1 MGIYKTHLNGDIIFA
16 NESLAKIFKSKS
28 VEELKSQKIL
38 DFYKNPSDRTEIIS
52 KLKNEGK
59 LEQYELEMITTSGET
74 LNMLLSANL
83 TGNIISGMLMDIT
96 QRKFTEKALKDNEEK
111 YRTLFEANPN
121 HTILVSSD
129 GVILDANSSAA
140 RFSGLSTDELI
151 GKNFSDLGIFSEDN
165 LSFAREKFSRALEG
179 ETLKPFQ
186 YRLINKNGEYS
197 WIETQLVPIKKDGMI
212 NSILIID
219 TDITDRKNAT
229 DRLKSSLNEKKILI
243 KEIHHRVKNNMQ
255 IITSLLNLQI
265 QHLDGEEIVAA
276 TVLKESQN
284 RVRSMAMIHEKLYL
298 SKDFTHI
305 RFEDYIKRLLS
316 DLLYSYNTNLD
327 QVKLV
332 VDVEDVNLN
341 METAVPCG
349 LIISELISNSL
360 KYAFP
365 EEKKGQ
371 IKVSLQQVP
380 QDPRFILT
388 VADDGVG
395 LPPDLDLKNIT
406 TLGLELVYNLTQQID
421 GEIELDCSQGTKFKI
436 RFNELEYK
444 KRI

>member
-1 MGIYKTHLNGDIIFA
+1 
-16 NESLAKIFKSKS
+16 
-28 VEELKSQKIL
+28 V
-38 DFYKNPSDRTEIIS
+38 
-52 KLKNEGK
+52 
-59 LEQYELEMITTSGET
+59 
-74 LNMLLSANL
+74 
-83 TGNIISGMLMDIT
+83 
-96 QRKFTEKALKDNEEK
+96 
-111 YRTLFEANPN
+111 
-121 HTILVSSD
+121 
-129 GVILDANSSAA
+129 
-140 RFSGLSTDELI
+140 
-151 GKNFSDLGIFSEDN
+151 
-165 LSFAREKFSRALEG
+165 
-179 ETLKPFQ
+179 
-186 YRLINKNGEYS
+186 
-197 WIETQLVPIKKDGMI
+197 I

-229 DRLKSSLNEKKILI
+229 DKLKSSLNEKKVLI

-255 IITSLLNLQI
+255 IISSLLNLQS
-265 QHLDGEEIVAA
+265 QHLKDDEKVAA

-284 RVRSMAMIHEKLYL
+284 RVRSMAMIHEKLYQ

-316 DLLYSYNTNLD
+316 DLFYSYNTSSD

-349 LIISELISNSL
+349 LIISELFSNSL

-365 EEKKGQ
+365 EGRVGE
-371 IKVSLQQVP
+371 IKVSLKQETDDQ
-380 QDPRFILT
+380 RFVLT

-395 LPPDLDLKNIT
+395 LPPDLDFKNT
-406 TLGLELVYNLTQQID
+406 MTLGLELVNNLTKQID
-421 GEIELDCSQGTKFKI
+421 GEIELDRSHGTEFKI

>member
-1 MGIYKTHLNGDIIFA
+1 M
-16 NESLAKIFKSKS
+16 
-28 VEELKSQKIL
+28 
-38 DFYKNPSDRTEIIS
+38 
-52 KLKNEGK
+52 
-59 LEQYELEMITTSGET
+59 
-74 LNMLLSANL
+74 
-83 TGNIISGMLMDIT
+83 
-96 QRKFTEKALKDNEEK
+96 
-111 YRTLFEANPN
+111 
-121 HTILVSSD
+121 
-129 GVILDANSSAA
+129 
-140 RFSGLSTDELI
+140 
-151 GKNFSDLGIFSEDN
+151 
-165 LSFAREKFSRALEG
+165 
-179 ETLKPFQ
+179 KPFQ

>member
-1 MGIYKTHLNGDIIFA
+1 
-16 NESLAKIFKSKS
+16 
-28 VEELKSQKIL
+28 
-38 DFYKNPSDRTEIIS
+38 
-52 KLKNEGK
+52 
-59 LEQYELEMITTSGET
+59 
-74 LNMLLSANL
+74 
-83 TGNIISGMLMDIT
+83 
-96 QRKFTEKALKDNEEK
+96 
-111 YRTLFEANPN
+111 
-121 HTILVSSD
+121 
-129 GVILDANSSAA
+129 
-140 RFSGLSTDELI
+140 
-151 GKNFSDLGIFSEDN
+151 
-165 LSFAREKFSRALEG
+165 
-179 ETLKPFQ
+179 
-186 YRLINKNGEYS
+186 
-197 WIETQLVPIKKDGMI
+197 
-212 NSILIID
+212 
-219 TDITDRKNAT
+219 
-229 DRLKSSLNEKKILI
+229 
-243 KEIHHRVKNNMQ
+243 
-255 IITSLLNLQI
+255 
-265 QHLDGEEIVAA
+265 
-276 TVLKESQN
+276 
-284 RVRSMAMIHEKLYL
+284 MIHEKLYL

-421 GEIELDCSQGTKFKI
+421 GEIELDRSQGTKFKI